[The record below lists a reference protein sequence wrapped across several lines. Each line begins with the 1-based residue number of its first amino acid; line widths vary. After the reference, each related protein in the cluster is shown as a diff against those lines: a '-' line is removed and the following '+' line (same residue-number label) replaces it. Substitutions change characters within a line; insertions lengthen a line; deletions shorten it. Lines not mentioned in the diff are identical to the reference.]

1 MLGEVLT
8 VPVLLR
14 IGRRAAEEGEL
25 EAPKPWWC
33 VCGVS
38 FGEEPFVV
46 VLLGVFSHT
55 LLRPVV
61 SVFNIKVVWGKVE
74 AGNVVYS
81 R

>member
-8 VPVLLR
+8 VPMLLR

-38 FGEEPFVV
+38 FGEEALV

-61 SVFNIKVVWGKVE
+61 SVFNVQFVWGKVE
-74 AGNVVYS
+74 AGNVVLS